1 MYRRTINNVI
11 EIIYNIIYY
20 EYRFKHKSI
29 NVMRSL
35 ALILVIFLF
44 STSLFGQSLID
55 STKSWNTIIQ
65 GPPYNPVPTIYTETI
80 KIGPDTIIDLLTYK
94 KVLRSTDE
102 FLTTWNVY
110 CFIRETIEKEVFFR
124 SDTSSQEYLLYD
136 FGAEEGD
143 TLTVTGIES
152 FMTNWSFVS
161 NKMVVDSI
169 DTVYFAGEYR
179 KRINLSSRQWIEGI
193 GCLTGILH
201 NQFYVIGGDKFELV
215 CYSKNDTIKYQNP
228 TYNSCYYSSTGIIE
242 VTESEKIILFPN
254 PVTDKA
260 ILRIVEGNN
269 EKKLVEI
276 FDSKGV
282 KIISEI
288 INNDFEI
295 NRKDYRSGIYFYR
308 VMNNKKLI
316 GVGKFI
322 IM

>member
-1 MYRRTINNVI
+1 MRNLS
-11 EIIYNIIYY
+11 II
-20 EYRFKHKSI
+20 
-29 NVMRSL
+29 L
-35 ALILVIFLF
+35 AILFF
-44 STSLFGQSLID
+44 STSLFGQSLVD
-55 STKSWNTIIQ
+55 STKRWNTIIQ

-94 KVLRSTDE
+94 KVLRSTNE

-136 FGAEEGD
+136 FGAGEGD

-152 FMTNWSFVS
+152 FMNNWNFVS
-161 NKMVVDSI
+161 VKIVVDSI
-169 DTVYFAGEYR
+169 DTIYFAEEYR
-179 KRINLSSRQWIEGI
+179 KRINLSGRQWIEGI
-193 GCLTGILH
+193 GCLTGVLH

-215 CYSKNDTIKYQNP
+215 CYSENDTIKYQNP
-228 TYNSCYYSSTGIIE
+228 TYNSCYNSSTGINE
-242 VTESEKIILFPN
+242 VTKSEKIILFPN
-254 PVTDKA
+254 PITDKA
-260 ILRIVEGNN
+260 ILRIVEENN

-276 FDSKGV
+276 FDSNGV
-282 KIISEI
+282 KIISEM

-295 NRKDYRSGIYFYR
+295 NRKDYRYGIYFYR

-316 GVGKFI
+316 GVGKLI